1 MRETKVTDGQPPAT
15 PARTF
20 ELAVSH
26 HHAGRLDQAERLYRT
41 VLAVEPDHFAAL
53 HYLGLVSSQQGK
65 FEEAEALLRRAVTV
79 DPGSAEALTNLGV
92 ALTRPGRYDDAIG
105 VYQKALALDPSNVE
119 AHNNLGATLQALGRF
134 DEAAAEFAEALRLRP
149 GNAGPHNNLGMALA
163 SLGRTEEAVAE
174 YAKAIAINPRY
185 TEAQDNLGNA
195 LVALGRYHEALAR
208 LYRALDLAPEA
219 ATTHNVLGAALL
231 AVKAYEEAIV
241 HCRRA
246 IAIKPDFAE
255 AHNNLGMAVAALK
268 RLDEAIPHYLR
279 ALEIKPRFAEA
290 HNNLGNAF
298 AALKRRDEAITH
310 YRRALEIKPDFFEAH
325 NNLGNALSA
334 LRRHADAIPHLRRA
348 LEIKPDFAEALGNL
362 AIALT
367 VLNRHDE
374 ASGWYE
380 RSLAVAP
387 DVADL
392 HAGYGNQLMIL
403 GRLDEARRELER
415 AIALAPGT
423 AEFYRT
429 LSTMKRFGPDDP
441 QLAAMQA
448 LADDRSALGDDE
460 RMQLHFALAKAHAD
474 IGLHDSAF
482 RHLEAA
488 NLLRRRQI
496 SYDEAAILGQFER
509 IATAFTPELLR
520 RLAGCG
526 DPSALPVFIVGMPR
540 SGTTLVEQVLASHPS
555 VFGAGEIGDLEA
567 VVAGLDGGAWFPE
580 GIASMNGEQVRR
592 IGADYRDRIAS
603 LAPSAPRITDKLLT
617 NFRFIGLIHLA
628 LPNARIVHVRRD
640 PVDTCLSCFFRLFG
654 GELPFA
660 YDLAE
665 LGRYY
670 RAYTSLMAHWRS
682 VLPEGAMIEVQYE
695 DLVTDFAAQAR
706 RLVAYCG
713 LEWDD
718 RCSAFHETRRPVTTS
733 SATQVRQP
741 IYRSSIDQWRRYG
754 HRLGPLLDALAVEPG
769 NVAGGPMEAEGK

>member
-1 MRETKVTDGQPPAT
+1 
-15 PARTF
+15 
-20 ELAVSH
+20 
-26 HHAGRLDQAERLYRT
+26 
-41 VLAVEPDHFAAL
+41 
-53 HYLGLVSSQQGK
+53 
-65 FEEAEALLRRAVTV
+65 
-79 DPGSAEALTNLGV
+79 
-92 ALTRPGRYDDAIG
+92 
-105 VYQKALALDPSNVE
+105 
-119 AHNNLGATLQALGRF
+119 
-134 DEAAAEFAEALRLRP
+134 
-149 GNAGPHNNLGMALA
+149 
-163 SLGRTEEAVAE
+163 
-174 YAKAIAINPRY
+174 
-185 TEAQDNLGNA
+185 
-195 LVALGRYHEALAR
+195 
-208 LYRALDLAPEA
+208 
-219 ATTHNVLGAALL
+219 L
-231 AVKAYEEAIV
+231 AVKGYEEAIV

-268 RLDEAIPHYLR
+268 RLDESIPHYLR
-279 ALEIKPRFAEA
+279 ALEIRPGFAEV

-310 YRRALEIKPDFFEAH
+310 YRRALEIKPDFFEVH
-325 NNLGNALSA
+325 NNLGNALSV
-334 LRRHADAIPHLRRA
+334 LGRHADAVQHLRRA

-367 VLNRHDE
+367 ALNRHDE
-374 ASGWYE
+374 AAGWYE
-380 RSLAVAP
+380 RSLEVAP
-387 DVADL
+387 DIADL

-403 GRLDEARRELER
+403 GRLDEARREVEQ
-415 AIALAPGT
+415 AIALAPGR
-423 AEFYRT
+423 AEFYRS
-429 LSTMKRFGPDDP
+429 LSTMKRFGSDDP
-441 QLAAMQA
+441 QLAAMQV
-448 LADDRSALGDDE
+448 LADDSGTLSDDE
-460 RMQLHFALAKAHAD
+460 RMHLHFGLAKAHAD

-488 NLLRRRQI
+488 NGLKRHQI
-496 SYDEAAILGQFER
+496 SYDEAAALGQFER
-509 IATAFTPELLR
+509 IAAVFTPELLR

-567 VVAGLDGGAWFPE
+567 AMAGSDGGSWFPE
-580 GIASMNGEQVRR
+580 RIVSMSGEQVRR
-592 IGADYRDRIAS
+592 IGVNYGERIAA
-603 LAPSAPRITDKLLT
+603 LAPSAQRITDKLLM

-628 LPNARIVHVRRD
+628 LPKARIIHVQRN

-670 RAYTSLMAHWRS
+670 RAYTRLMAHWRA
-682 VLPEGAMIEVQYE
+682 VLPEGAMVEVQYE

-713 LEWDD
+713 LEWDE
-718 RCSAFHETRRPVTTS
+718 RCASFHETRRPVTTS

-741 IYRSSIDQWRRYG
+741 IYRSSIDQWRPYG
-754 HRLGPLLDALAVEPG
+754 HRLGPLLDALAIEP
-769 NVAGGPMEAEGK
+769 